1 MTVRVAING
10 FGRIG
15 RLVLRSIVEHGRTD
29 IQVVAIN
36 DLGPVE
42 TNAHLLRYDSVHGR
56 FPGTVTVEGDTIDVG
71 YGPIKVTAIR
81 DPKDLP
87 HKALNVDIAL
97 ECTGL
102 FTARDKAAAHLAAG
116 AKRVIISAPGEGVD
130 KTIVFGVN
138 HDTLTAADT
147 VISNASCTTNCLAPV
162 AKVLQDLC
170 GIERG
175 YMTTVHSYTGDQPT
189 LDTMH
194 KDLYRG
200 RAAAMSMIPTS
211 TGAAKALGLVIPA
224 LAGKLDGSS
233 IRVPTP
239 NVSVVDLTFVPGR
252 AVTAREINDAMS
264 AAAASGP
271 LKGVLAVTNDPLV
284 SIDLNHDAAS
294 STVALPQTQVIDG
307 GLGRVLSWYDNEWGF
322 STRMAD
328 TALAVAKFF

>member
-15 RLVLRSIVEHGRTD
+15 RLVLRSIIEHGRTD
-29 IQVVAIN
+29 IEVVAIN

-56 FPGTVTVEGDTIDVG
+56 FPGVVTTGDDWIDAG
-71 YGPIKVTAIR
+71 RGKIKVTAIR

-102 FTARDKAAAHLAAG
+102 FTTKEKASAHLEAG
-116 AKRVIISAPGEGVD
+116 AKRVIVSAPCDNAD
-130 KTIVFGVN
+130 KTIVYGVN
-138 HDTLTAADT
+138 HDSLTKDDL

-162 AKVLQDLC
+162 AHVLQQLC

-175 YMTTVHSYTGDQPT
+175 YMTTIHSYTGDQPT
-189 LDTMH
+189 LDTLH

-239 NVSVVDLTFVPGR
+239 NVSVVDLTFVPGKS
-252 AVTAREINDAMS
+252 VTVEAINAAME
-264 AAAASGP
+264 AAAAGP
-271 LKGVLAVTNDPLV
+271 LKGVLAVTKDPLV
-284 SIDLNHDAAS
+284 SIDFNGVDAS
-294 STVALPQTQVIDG
+294 STVALPQTQIVDG

-322 STRMAD
+322 STRMSD
-328 TALAVAKFF
+328 TAVAFAKLI